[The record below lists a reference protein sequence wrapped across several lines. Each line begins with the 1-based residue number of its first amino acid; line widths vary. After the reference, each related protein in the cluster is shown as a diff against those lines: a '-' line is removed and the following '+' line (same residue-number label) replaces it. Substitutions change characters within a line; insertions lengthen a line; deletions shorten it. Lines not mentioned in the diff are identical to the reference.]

1 VSPRKRMGDKVGKQL
16 PTNNEGTEVDERKKK
31 GEKVGEQ
38 LQLAG
43 KETDEENETKKKRW
57 ESNYNYR

>member
-1 VSPRKRMGDKVGKQL
+1 MGDKVGKQL
-16 PTNNEGTEVDERKKK
+16 EPTNNEGTEVDERKKK